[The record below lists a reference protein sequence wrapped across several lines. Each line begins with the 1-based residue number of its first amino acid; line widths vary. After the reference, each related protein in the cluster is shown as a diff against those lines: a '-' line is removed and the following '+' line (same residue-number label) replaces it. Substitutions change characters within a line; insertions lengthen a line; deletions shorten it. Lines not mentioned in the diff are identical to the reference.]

1 MKVIFNISRMNWYRV
16 LAPLIEEALKREN
29 RVECWHHAGATSLG
43 ENQPNLAKV
52 PEFKSGVPEIIEYK
66 QTDEIITLVK
76 NRRPDIFIDIC
87 PPKFSELQK
96 TGNDFQGRPFWLL
109 VDQPPGNGLIQ
120 FQNSRELYGCD
131 AFAVSSK
138 HFLDSAIGYN
148 SQDKARLVETLKKQ
162 VADIGTEPIKW
173 VLGRFMYQPA
183 ATEIEYLREKSILT
197 GNSALDDY
205 ASIDRE
211 AVRKRFGVTEAQRLI
226 VLLPFPFGYDQSAP
240 WEQMFVRSN
249 ILSRYIW
256 LFRHRRFDYLF
267 RSLVLPSN
275 YAFLRSLRKFA
286 DRNNAV
292 LIGKLRHSRKPAPEL
307 KTFCHKLVGDEGYY
321 PHTAAELFSI
331 ADLVVGHYSSGSLE
345 AIALET
351 PFLNVELPGFPY
363 KYYCDTSAS
372 LEFCNNWPGAI
383 WSMNVA
389 DAIRDLPSMKLDT
402 FKIDVASRKN
412 YLEKYASWPLGG
424 ASPRIF
430 DYLEKEVAGTVQKRN
445 ARNCRIN

>member
-1 MKVIFNISRMNWYRV
+1 MNWYRV
-16 LAPLIEEALKREN
+16 LAPLIEEALKRQN

-52 PEFKSGVPEIIEYK
+52 PEFKSGFPEIVQYK
-66 QTDEIITLVK
+66 QIDEIIALVK
-76 NRRPDIFIDIC
+76 DRRPDIFIDIY
-87 PPKFSELQK
+87 PPEFSDLQK
-96 TGNDFQGRPFWLL
+96 SGNDSQGRPFWLL

-131 AFAVSSK
+131 AFAVSSR

-148 SQDKARLVETLKKQ
+148 SQDKARLVETLNKQ
-162 VADIGTEPIKW
+162 AAEIGIEPIKW
-173 VLGRFMYQPA
+173 VHDRFMYQPA
-183 ATEIEYLREKSILT
+183 DAEIEYLRKKSIIT
-197 GNSALDDY
+197 GNCALDEY
-205 ASIDRE
+205 ATIDRE
-211 AVRKRFGVTEAQRLI
+211 AVRKRLGLTESQGLI

-240 WEQMFVRSN
+240 WEQMFVRST
-249 ILSRYIW
+249 ILSRFIW

-292 LIGKLRHSRKPAPEL
+292 LIGKLRHSRKSAPEL
-307 KTFCHKLVGDEGYY
+307 KKFCHQLIGEEGYY

-345 AIALET
+345 AIALEA

-363 KYYCDTSAS
+363 KYYCDTSIS
-372 LEFCNNWPGAI
+372 LEFCHNWPGAT
-383 WSMNVA
+383 WSMSVA
-389 DAIRDLPSMKLDT
+389 DAIRDLPHETLDI
-402 FKIDVASRKN
+402 FQMDAASRKN

-424 ASPRIF
+424 ASARIF
-430 DYLEKEVAGTVQKRN
+430 DFLEKNAGLEKV
-445 ARNCRIN
+445 